1 MSVPDSL
8 KAVCPQ
14 NPENIIFSYINT
26 NSVHDKFGS
35 LCSLI
40 SSHVDILSIAETKL
54 EYSFPNAQ
62 FLIPNFHQ
70 PFSLD
75 ISTNSGGLLIF
86 QRPSIPA
93 RMLSNYRLP
102 PDIQAIPFE
111 INLRKEKWLLVS
123 VYKPPSINNQYF
135 CDFSS
140 ELLGFYS
147 SIYDNKVV
155 FENFNLKISHLVM
168 LSFLNN
174 EDFIN
179 LVKEIGL
186 LRVRVLVL
194 T

>member
-1 MSVPDSL
+1 
-8 KAVCPQ
+8 
-14 NPENIIFSYINT
+14 
-26 NSVHDKFGS
+26 
-35 LCSLI
+35 
-40 SSHVDILSIAETKL
+40 
-54 EYSFPNAQ
+54 
-62 FLIPNFHQ
+62 
-70 PFSLD
+70 
-75 ISTNSGGLLIF
+75 
-86 QRPSIPA
+86 
-93 RMLSNYRLP
+93 MLSNYRFP
-102 PDIQAIPFE
+102 PDIQAILFE

-155 FENFNLKISHLVM
+155 FDDFNLKISHLVM